1 MGLKPGQVCLKDIWP
16 HTLVCI
22 EKKQYDR
29 YNSFFTISIDLGV
42 RYKREIHMKIDA
54 PWSFL

>member
-42 RYKREIHMKIDA
+42 RY
-54 PWSFL
+54 